1 MLVLLFSILLV
12 CGLILLFGRRS
23 IKAIPIE
30 NLRERLV
37 CAVQYALTLM
47 ICLFLL
53 NQVFQNT
60 PFLDEPNDFDTPQGL
75 FKKYYTQIESMKIAQ
90 LAVYY
95 TLILGNITFLNLL
108 RTALKAKN

>member
-12 CGLILLFGRRS
+12 CGLILLLGRRS

-37 CAVQYALTLM
+37 CAAQYALTLM
-47 ICLFLL
+47 ICLLIL

-60 PFLDEPNDFDTPQGL
+60 PFLGEPNDFDTPQRL
-75 FKKYYTQIESMKIAQ
+75 FKKYYMQIESIKIAQ
-90 LAVYY
+90 FALYY